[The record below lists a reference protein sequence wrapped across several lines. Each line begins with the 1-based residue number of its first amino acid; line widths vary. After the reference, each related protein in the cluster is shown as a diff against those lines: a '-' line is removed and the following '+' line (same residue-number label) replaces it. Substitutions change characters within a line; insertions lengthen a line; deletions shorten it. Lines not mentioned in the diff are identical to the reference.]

1 MAENNRKNGS
11 VPRLGLLK
19 IDGNGSEQNEE
30 ARPRS
35 RVNDTDSDYVRMAKT
50 GGHASKFCK
59 LQNHNLLLCL
69 MLAHGMIEFFIVLCW
84 SRSYITL

>member
-1 MAENNRKNGS
+1 MYLKKPLDRNKMAENNRKNGS

-35 RVNDTDSDYVRMAKT
+35 RVNDTDSEYVRMAKT

-59 LQNHNLLLCL
+59 LRNHNLFAMSHACS
-69 MLAHGMIEFFIVLCW
+69 W
-84 SRSYITL
+84 ND

>member
-1 MAENNRKNGS
+1 MSVDFFRNYLYLKKPFNSNKMAENSRKNGS

-35 RVNDTDSDYVRMAKT
+35 RISDTDSEYVRMAKT

-59 LQNHNLLLCL
+59 L
-69 MLAHGMIEFFIVLCW
+69 
-84 SRSYITL
+84 